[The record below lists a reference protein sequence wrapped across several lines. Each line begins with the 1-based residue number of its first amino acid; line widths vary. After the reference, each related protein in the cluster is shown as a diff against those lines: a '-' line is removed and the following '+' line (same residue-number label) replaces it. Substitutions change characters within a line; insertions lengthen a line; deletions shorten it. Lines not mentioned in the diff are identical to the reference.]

1 MTLPESQPFS
11 EGDGW
16 VGRIRTQYNDGARR
30 LDMTSAEIRQRFLNF
45 FKERD
50 HKVLPSSSLIPFSD
64 PTLLFTSAGM
74 VPFKPYFL
82 GQAKP
87 PFPRVTTCQKVF
99 RSSDIDVVGH
109 DGHHLTFFE
118 MLGNFSFG
126 DYFKEKAIPYA
137 YEFLTKELK
146 VEKARLWAGIHNDDD
161 ESFEIWKKTG
171 IPPERIRRFG
181 DEYNFWA
188 AGPTGPCGPDSEIHY
203 DWGKQYSC
211 GRPDCGPNCEYCDR
225 FLEIWNLVFMQWNRD
240 QSGTR
245 TPLAHK
251 GIDTGMSLER
261 ITAVANGYR
270 QGVFETDAFQP
281 LIRHFAEEVGKPHGG
296 KPETDTSLRVLAD
309 HARGTT
315 MLLADGVV
323 PANDGRGYVLRRLI
337 RRAMVHARRLGPAVH
352 LSSGVPIVA
361 RLLGDVYPEVS
372 TQMDRIAEVV
382 GSEEE
387 RFGVALRQGMERL
400 QPLLEHGTLHP
411 QEVFYLHDTL
421 GFPIELTAELAEE
434 RGVKVDLEAVATLMQ
449 SQRDRSRVATG
460 GFTAPLAGT
469 ASRFVGYDRLETD
482 TTVTDVF
489 PVAGAPERADVFLA
503 ETPFYAERGG
513 QTADTGWLSSDGA
526 RARVIDVQPQGEA
539 IRHRVELRPDRL
551 KPGDRVR
558 AAVDAPR
565 RQAVARHHS
574 ATHLL
579 HRALRDV
586 LGEQASQA
594 GSSVGPDHASFD
606 FHFSRALTADE
617 LDRVSGL
624 LNEKIRADLVRRV
637 EELPLDQAIATGA
650 VALFDEKYGE
660 LVRVVSFGDW
670 ARELCGG
677 THVERSGEIGVA
689 LISSDRSI
697 GTGVR
702 RIEMRAGAAA
712 EQQVRDDERVLREL
726 GDALRTAP
734 SELPARVAALQA
746 EVKRLE
752 KETASLRQR
761 LAAGGGT
768 QLEEAVVDGVR
779 LMLQRVDAAETDLLL
794 FADSALNRAN
804 GNGVAIVV
812 GGRNFAVKVASPL
825 AERLPANDLI
835 QAFRQVAGGKGGGR
849 GPVGQGGGI
858 DPERVDDAFKSV
870 QDYVRTRLKQH

>member
-1 MTLPESQPFS
+1 
-11 EGDGW
+11 
-16 VGRIRTQYNDGARR
+16 
-30 LDMTSAEIRQRFLNF
+30 MTSADIRQRFLNF

-50 HKVLPSSSLIPFSD
+50 HKVLPSSSLIPFGD

-82 GQAKP
+82 GQANP

-99 RSSDIDVVGH
+99 RSVDIDVVGH

-126 DYFKEKAIPYA
+126 DYFKEKVIPYA
-137 YEFLTKELK
+137 YEFLTKDLK
-146 VEKARLWAGIHNDDD
+146 VEKDRLWAGIHNDDD
-161 ESFEIWKKTG
+161 ESFEVWKKTG

-203 DWGKQYSC
+203 DWGEEYSC

-225 FLEIWNLVFMQWNRD
+225 FLEIWNLVFITWNRD
-240 QSGTR
+240 ESGVR
-245 TPLAHK
+245 SPLPKK

-261 ITAVANGYR
+261 ITSVVTQKR
-270 QGVFETDAFQP
+270 SLFDTDAFQP
-281 LIRHFAEEVGKPHGG
+281 LIQHFAEEAGQPYGEKPV
-296 KPETDTSLRVLAD
+296 TDVSYRVLAD
-309 HARGTT
+309 HARGTA
-315 MLLADGVV
+315 MLLADGVA

-361 RLLGDVYPEVS
+361 RLLGDVYPEVRA
-372 TQMDRIAEVV
+372 QMDRIAEVV
-382 GSEEE
+382 RSEEE

-400 QPLLEHGTLHP
+400 QPLLERGTINP

-421 GFPIELTAELAEE
+421 GFPIELTAELAQEQ
-434 RGVKVDLEAVATLMQ
+434 GINVDLEAVAVLMQ

-460 GFTAPLAGT
+460 GFSAPLAGT
-469 ASRFVGYDRLETD
+469 ASRFVGYDQLEAD
-482 TTVTDVF
+482 TTLTEVF
-489 PVAGAPERADVFLA
+489 PVAGEPERADVFLA

-513 QTADTGWLSSDGA
+513 QTADTGWLSWNGSK
-526 RARVIDVQPQGEA
+526 ARVIDVQPQGEA
-539 IRHRVELRPDRL
+539 IRHRIEVRPDRL
-551 KPGDRVR
+551 KAGDRVR
-558 AAVDAPR
+558 ATVDAPR

-586 LGEQASQA
+586 LGEQAVQA
-594 GSSVGPDHASFD
+594 GSSVQADSATFD
-606 FHFSRALTADE
+606 FRFPRALTAE
-617 LDRVSGL
+617 EVDRVSHL
-624 LNEKIRADLVRRV
+624 LNDRIRANLERRV
-637 EELPLDQAIATGA
+637 EELPVDKAIATGA
-650 VALFDEKYGE
+650 VALFDEKYGD

-712 EQQVRDDERVLREL
+712 EQQVREDERVLREL
-726 GDALRTAP
+726 GEALRTAS

-752 KETASLRQR
+752 KEAANLRQR
-761 LAAGGGT
+761 LASGGGA
-768 QLEEAVVDGVR
+768 QLEEAVVNGIH
-779 LMLQRVDAAETDLLL
+779 LMLQRVDAAETDLLV

-825 AERLPANDLI
+825 AERLPANALI

-858 DPERVDDAFKSV
+858 DPNRVDDAFKSV
-870 QDYVRTRLKQH
+870 QDYVKRLNPPPRPSAARGEGDS

>member
-1 MTLPESQPFS
+1 
-11 EGDGW
+11 
-16 VGRIRTQYNDGARR
+16 
-30 LDMTSAEIRQRFLNF
+30 MTSAEIRQRFLNF

-50 HKVLPSSSLIPFSD
+50 HKVLPSSSLIPFGD

-74 VPFKPYFL
+74 VQFKPYFL

-87 PFPRVTTCQKVF
+87 PYPRATTCQKVF

-146 VEKARLWAGIHNDDD
+146 LDQERLWAGIHNDDD
-161 ESFEIWKKTG
+161 DSFAIWKKTG
-171 IPPERIRRFG
+171 IPPARIRRFG

-203 DWGKQYSC
+203 DWGQEYSC
-211 GRPDCGPNCEYCDR
+211 GRTDCGPNCEYCDR
-225 FLEIWNLVFMQWNRD
+225 FLEIWNLVFIQWNRD
-240 QSGTR
+240 ESGQQ
-245 TPLAHK
+245 TPLTRP
-251 GIDTGMSLER
+251 GIDTGMGLER
-261 ITAVANGYR
+261 ITAVVNGYR
-270 QGVFETDAFQP
+270 PGVFETDLFQP
-281 LIRHFAEEVGKPHGG
+281 LIRHFAEEAGKPYGSE
-296 KPETDTSLRVLAD
+296 PEWDASLRVLAD
-309 HARGTT
+309 HARGST

-337 RRAMVHARRLGPAVH
+337 RRGMVHARRLGPAVH
-352 LSSGVPIVA
+352 LSSGVPMVA
-361 RLLGDVYPEVS
+361 RLLGAVYPEV
-372 TQMDRIAEVV
+372 TVQLDRIAEVV
-382 GSEEE
+382 RSEEE

-400 QPLLEHGTLHP
+400 QPLLQRGTLHP
-411 QEVFYLHDTL
+411 EEVFYLHDTL
-421 GFPIELTAELAEE
+421 GFPIELTAEVAKE
-434 RGVKVDLEAVATLMQ
+434 RGVAVDLEAVAALMQ

-469 ASRFVGYDRLETD
+469 ASRFVGYDRMETD

-489 PVAGAPERADVFLA
+489 PVDGQPSQADVFLE

-513 QTADTGWLSSDGA
+513 QTADTGWLSRNVSKA
-526 RARVIDVQPQGEA
+526 EVIDVQPQGEA
-539 IRHRVELRPDRL
+539 IRHRVEVGADRL
-551 KPGDRVR
+551 TPGDHVH
-558 AAVDAPR
+558 AAVDAAR

-594 GSSVGPDHASFD
+594 GSSVHPDYATFD
-606 FHFSRALTADE
+606 FRFPRALTADE
-617 LDRVSGL
+617 LDRVSKL

-637 EELPLDQAIATGA
+637 EELPLDQAIKTGA

-660 LVRVVSFGDW
+660 LARIVSFGDW

-677 THVERSGEIGVA
+677 THVERSGEIGLA
-689 LISSDRSI
+689 LISADRSI

-702 RIEMRAGAAA
+702 RIEMRAGASA
-712 EQQVRDDERVLREL
+712 EQQVRDDERILREL

-734 SELPARVAALQA
+734 SELPARVAALQV
-746 EVKRLE
+746 EVKRIE

-768 QLEEAVVDGVR
+768 ELEEAVVDGVH

-858 DPERVDDAFKSV
+858 DPNRVDDAFKSV
-870 QDYVRTRLKQH
+870 QDYVRKQLNR

>member
-1 MTLPESQPFS
+1 
-11 EGDGW
+11 
-16 VGRIRTQYNDGARR
+16 
-30 LDMTSAEIRQRFLNF
+30 MTSADIRQRFLNF

-50 HKVLPSSSLIPFSD
+50 HKVLPSSSLIPFGD

-82 GQAKP
+82 GQAQP
-87 PFPRVTTCQKVF
+87 PFSRVTTCQKVF

-146 VEKARLWAGIHNDDD
+146 VEKERLWAGIHNDDD
-161 ESFEIWKKTG
+161 ESFQIWKQTG

-181 DEYNFWA
+181 DDYNFWA

-203 DWGKQYSC
+203 DWGEEYSC

-245 TPLAHK
+245 TPLARK

-261 ITAVANGYR
+261 ITAVVNSYR
-270 QGVFETDAFQP
+270 QGVFETDLFQP
-281 LIRHFAEEVGKPHGG
+281 LIRHFAEEAGKPYGSN
-296 KPETDTSLRVLAD
+296 PETDASLRVLAD
-309 HARGTT
+309 HARGST
-315 MLLADGVV
+315 MLQADGVV

-337 RRAMVHARRLGPAVH
+337 RRGMVHARRLGPAVH
-352 LSSGVPIVA
+352 LSSGVPMVA
-361 RLLGDVYPEVS
+361 GILGTVYPEVQ
-372 TQMDRIAEVV
+372 TQQDRIAEVV
-382 GSEEE
+382 RSEEE

-400 QPLLEHGTLHP
+400 QPLLQRGTLNP
-411 QEVFYLHDTL
+411 DEVFYLHDTL
-421 GFPIELTAELAEE
+421 GFPIELTAELASE
-434 RGVKVDLEAVATLMQ
+434 RGVSVDLDAVAALMQ

-460 GFTAPLAGT
+460 GFTAPLAGR
-469 ASRFVGYDRLETD
+469 ASRFVGYDRLEGD
-482 TTVTDVF
+482 IVVTDVF
-489 PVAGAPERADVFLA
+489 PVAGEPNRADVFLE

-513 QTADTGWLSSDGA
+513 QTADTGWLRWNGEH
-526 RARVIDVQPQGEA
+526 ARVIDVQPQGEA
-539 IRHRVELRPDRL
+539 IRHRVEARPDQL
-551 KPGDRVR
+551 KPGDRIR

-586 LGEQASQA
+586 LGEQAVQA
-594 GSSVGPDHASFD
+594 GSSVQPDYATFD
-606 FHFSRALTADE
+606 FRFPRALTADE
-617 LDRVSGL
+617 VDRVAGL
-624 LNEKIRADLVRRV
+624 LNEKIRANLVRRV
-637 EELPLDQAIATGA
+637 EELPLEQAIATGA
-650 VALFDEKYGE
+650 VALFDEKYGDV
-660 LVRVVSFGDW
+660 VRVVSFGDW

-677 THVERSGEIGVA
+677 THVERSGEIGLA
-689 LISSDRSI
+689 LISGDRSI
-697 GTGVR
+697 GAGVR

-712 EQQVRDDERVLREL
+712 EQQVRDNERLLREL
-726 GDALRTAP
+726 GDALRAAP
-734 SELPARVAALQA
+734 SELPARLAGLQA
-746 EVKRLE
+746 DLKRLE
-752 KETASLRQR
+752 KETADLRQR
-761 LAAGGGT
+761 LAAGASAH
-768 QLEEAVVDGVR
+768 LEEADVNGVR
-779 LMLQRVDAAETDLLL
+779 LMLQRVADEERDLLV
-794 FADSALNRAN
+794 FADHALNRAN
-804 GNGVAIVV
+804 GNGVAIIV

-825 AERLPANDLI
+825 ADRLPANDLV

-858 DPERVDDAFKSV
+858 DPGRVGEAFKSV
-870 QDYVRTRLKQH
+870 QEYVRTHLKER

>member
-1 MTLPESQPFS
+1 MTT
-11 EGDGW
+11 G
-16 VGRIRTQYNDGARR
+16 
-30 LDMTSAEIRQRFLNF
+30 EIRQRFLHF

-50 HKVLPSSSLIPFSD
+50 HKVLPSSSLIPFGD

-82 GQAKP
+82 GQADP

-99 RSSDIDVVGH
+99 RSVDIDVVGH

-137 YEFLTKELK
+137 YEFLTKDLK
-146 VEKARLWAGIHNDDD
+146 VERQRLWAGIHNDDD

-203 DWGKQYSC
+203 DWGEEYSC

-245 TPLAHK
+245 TPLARK

-261 ITAVANGYR
+261 ITAVVNGYR
-270 QGVFETDAFQP
+270 QGVFETDVFQP
-281 LIRHFAEEVGKPHGG
+281 LIRHFAEEAGKPYGS
-296 KPETDTSLRVLAD
+296 KPEVDVSLRVLAD
-309 HARGTT
+309 HARGST
-315 MLLADGVV
+315 MLLADGVT

-337 RRAMVHARRLGPAVH
+337 RRGMVHARRLGPAVH

-361 RLLGDVYPEVS
+361 GILGRAYPEVQ
-372 TQMDRIAEVV
+372 TQRDRIAEVV
-382 GSEEE
+382 RSEEE

-400 QPLLEHGTLHP
+400 QPLLERGTLNP

-421 GFPIELTAELAEE
+421 GFPIELTAELASE
-434 RGVKVDLEAVATLMQ
+434 RGVSVDLDAVAALMQ

-460 GFTAPLAGT
+460 GFTAPLAGR
-469 ASRFVGYDRLETD
+469 ASRFVGYDQLQVD
-482 TTVTDVF
+482 TVVTDVF
-489 PVAGAPERADVFLA
+489 PVAGEPERADVFL
-503 ETPFYAERGG
+503 ELTPFYAERGG
-513 QTADTGWLSSDGA
+513 QTADTGWLSWKGGK
-526 RARVIDVQPQGEA
+526 ARVIDVQPQGEA
-539 IRHRVELRPDRL
+539 IRHRVEMRPDQL
-551 KPGDRVR
+551 KPGDRVQ
-558 AAVDAPR
+558 ASVDAGR

-594 GSSVGPDHASFD
+594 GSSVQPESATFD
-606 FHFSRALTADE
+606 FRFPRALTADE
-617 LDRVSGL
+617 VDRVSAL

-650 VALFDEKYGE
+650 VALFDEKYGD

-677 THVERSGEIGVA
+677 THVERSGEIGIA

-697 GTGVR
+697 GAGVR
-702 RIEMRAGAAA
+702 RIELRAGAAA
-712 EQQVRDDERVLREL
+712 EQQVRDHERVLREL
-726 GDALRTAP
+726 GDDLRTGP
-734 SELPARVAALQA
+734 SELPARVAALLA

-752 KETASLRQR
+752 KEAASLRQR
-761 LAAGGGT
+761 LAAGGGA
-768 QLEEAVVDGVR
+768 QVEEAVVDGVR
-779 LMLQRVDAAETDLLL
+779 LMLQRVDAAEKDLLPYT
-794 FADSALNRAN
+794 DSVLNKAN

-812 GGRNFAVKVASPL
+812 GGRNFAVKVASGL
-825 AERLPANDLI
+825 VGRLPANDLI

-849 GPVGQGGGI
+849 GQVGQGGGI

-870 QDYVRTRLKQH
+870 QEFVRTQMKRNT

>member
-1 MTLPESQPFS
+1 
-11 EGDGW
+11 
-16 VGRIRTQYNDGARR
+16 
-30 LDMTSAEIRQRFLNF
+30 MTSADIRQRFLNF

-50 HKVLPSSSLIPFSD
+50 HKVLPSSSLIPFGD

-74 VPFKPYFL
+74 VQFKPYFL

-87 PFPRVTTCQKVF
+87 PYPRTTTCQKVF
-99 RSSDIDVVGH
+99 RSVDIDLVGH

-137 YEFLTKELK
+137 WEFLTKELK
-146 VEKARLWAGIHNDDD
+146 LEKERLWAGIHNNDD

-203 DWGKQYSC
+203 DWGEEYGC
-211 GRPDCGPNCEYCDR
+211 GRPDCGPNCEHCDR
-225 FLEIWNLVFMQWNRD
+225 FLEIWNLVFITWNRD
-240 QSGTR
+240 ESGVR
-245 TPLAHK
+245 MPLANK
-251 GIDTGMSLER
+251 GIDTGMGLER
-261 ITAVANGYR
+261 ITSVVSHKR
-270 QGVFETDAFQP
+270 SLFDTDPFQP
-281 LIRHFAEEVGKPHGG
+281 LTQHFAEEAGKPYGS
-296 KPETDTSLRVLAD
+296 KPETDVSYRVLAD
-309 HARGTT
+309 HARGSTT
-315 MLLADGVV
+315 LLADGVV

-361 RLLGDVYPEVS
+361 RLLGDVYPEVR
-372 TQMDRIAEVV
+372 TQMERIAEVIR
-382 GSEEE
+382 SEEK
-387 RFGVALRQGMERL
+387 RFDVALRQGIERL
-400 QPLLEHGTLHP
+400 QPLLERGTLNP
-411 QEVFYLHDTL
+411 EEVFYLHDTL
-421 GFPIELTAELAEE
+421 GFPIELTAELAKE
-434 RGVKVDLEAVATLMQ
+434 RGVEVDLEAVAALMQ
-449 SQRDRSRVATG
+449 SQRDRSRVATT
-460 GFTAPLAGT
+460 GFTAPLAGQ
-469 ASRFVGYDRLETD
+469 ASRFVGYDRLEAD
-482 TTVTDVF
+482 TAVTDVF
-489 PVAGAPERADVFLA
+489 PVATEVERADVFLE

-513 QTADTGWLSSDGA
+513 QTADIGWLGWDGIK
-526 RARVIDVQPQGEA
+526 ARVIDVQPQGEA

-551 KPGDRVR
+551 KCGDRVH
-558 AAVDAPR
+558 AAIDAPR

-594 GSSVGPDHASFD
+594 GSSVGPDRASFD
-606 FHFSRALTADE
+606 FHFPRALTTDE
-617 LDRVSGL
+617 VKRVSSL
-624 LNEKIRADLVRRV
+624 LNEKIRANLVRRV
-637 EELPLDQAIATGA
+637 EELPLDQAVATGA
-650 VALFDEKYGE
+650 VALFDEKYGD

-697 GTGVR
+697 GAGVR

-752 KETASLRQR
+752 KEAANLRQR
-761 LAAGGGT
+761 LASGGGS
-768 QLEEAVVDGVR
+768 QLEEAVVDGVH
-779 LMLQRVDAAETDLLL
+779 LMLQRVDAAETDLLV

-849 GPVGQGGGI
+849 GPVGKGGGI
-858 DPERVDDAFKSV
+858 DPDRVDDAFKSV
-870 QDYVRTRLKQH
+870 QDYVKKHLTSRPDPPPQGGRG

>member
-1 MTLPESQPFS
+1 
-11 EGDGW
+11 
-16 VGRIRTQYNDGARR
+16 
-30 LDMTSAEIRQRFLNF
+30 MTSAEVRQRFLNF

-50 HKVLPSSSLIPFSD
+50 HKVLPSSSLIPFGD

-87 PFPRVTTCQKVF
+87 PFPRATTCQKVF
-99 RSSDIDVVGH
+99 RAVDIDVVGH

-137 YEFLTKELK
+137 YDFLTKELRLDK
-146 VEKARLWAGIHNDDD
+146 ERLWAGIHNDDD

-171 IPPERIRRFG
+171 ILEERIRRFG

-203 DWGKQYSC
+203 DWGEQYGC
-211 GRPDCGPNCEYCDR
+211 GRPDCGPNCEHCDR
-225 FLEIWNLVFMQWNRD
+225 FLEIWNLVFITWNRD
-240 QSGTR
+240 ESGVR
-245 TPLAHK
+245 TPLPKK
-251 GIDTGMSLER
+251 GIDTGMGLER
-261 ITAVANGYR
+261 ITSVVIHSAAR
-270 QGVFETDAFQP
+270 SVFDTDAFQP
-281 LIRHFAEEVGKPHGG
+281 LIQHFAEEAGKPYGAN
-296 KPETDTSLRVLAD
+296 PETDVSFRVLAD
-309 HARGTT
+309 HARGST
-315 MLLADGVV
+315 MLLADGVT

-337 RRAMVHARRLGPAVH
+337 RRAMLHARRLGPAVH
-352 LSSGVPIVA
+352 LSSGVPLVA
-361 RLLGDVYPEVS
+361 RLLGDVYPEVR
-372 TQMDRIAEVV
+372 TQVDRIAEAVRT
-382 GSEEE
+382 EEE

-400 QPLLEHGTLHP
+400 QPLLERGTLNP

-421 GFPIELTAELAEE
+421 GFPIELTAELAKEK
-434 RGVKVDLEAVATLMQ
+434 GVSVDLEAVAGLMQ
-449 SQRDRSRVATG
+449 SQRDRSRVSTG
-460 GFTAPLAGT
+460 AFTAPLARS
-469 ASRFVGYDRLETD
+469 ASRFVGYDRLEAD
-482 TTVTDVF
+482 STVTDVF
-489 PVAGAPERADVFLA
+489 PVAGKPDQADVFLE

-513 QTADTGWLSSDGA
+513 QTADTGVLSWNGA
-526 RARVIDVQPQGEA
+526 TARVIDVQPQGEA
-539 IRHRVELRPDRL
+539 IRHRVEVAPDRL
-551 KPGDRVR
+551 KPGDPVH

-586 LGEQASQA
+586 LGDEASQA
-594 GSSVGPDHASFD
+594 GSSVQPDYATFD
-606 FHFSRALTADE
+606 FRFPRALTADE
-617 LDRVSGL
+617 VDRVSRL

-637 EELPLDQAIATGA
+637 EELPLDKAIKTGA
-650 VALFDEKYGE
+650 VALFDEKYGD

-677 THVERSGEIGVA
+677 THVERSGEIGLA
-689 LISSDRSI
+689 LISNDRSI
-697 GTGVR
+697 GAGVR

-726 GDALRTAP
+726 GDVLRTSP
-734 SELPARVAALQA
+734 SELSSRVVALQA

-752 KETASLRQR
+752 KEAASLRQR
-761 LAAGGGT
+761 LAAGGGA
-768 QLEEAVVDGVR
+768 QLEEADVAGVR
-779 LMLQRVDAAETDLLL
+779 LILQLVDEDEKDLLL
-794 FADSALNRAN
+794 FADQALNRAN

-825 AERLPANDLI
+825 SDRLPASDLV
-835 QAFRQVAGGKGGGR
+835 QAFRQVVGGR
-849 GPVGQGGGI
+849 AGAEARWV
-858 DPERVDDAFKSV
+858 RVAASIPHGSATPSN
-870 QDYVRTRLKQH
+870 RCRSMCGRI